1 MENSHGCQ
9 LTTSALIVAIAIVAV
24 VAIAVLQNKLM
35 SISRKFG
42 ILAKY
47 GNGFERQFMCM

>member
-1 MENSHGCQ
+1 MENSHACQ

-24 VAIAVLQNKLM
+24 VAIVVLQNKLL

>member
-24 VAIAVLQNKLM
+24 VAVLQNKLM

>member
-1 MENSHGCQ
+1 MNVENSHGCQ
-9 LTTSALIVAIAIVAV
+9 LTTSTMIVAIV
-24 VAIAVLQNKLM
+24 VVVVVQNKLM

-42 ILAKY
+42 ILARY